1 MERRK
6 RSYFSLW
13 LFCRTESF
21 DLTANNGAR
30 NEFGIPDVPNEPC
43 LLLCP
48 HLNLL
53 TLIFSDQAFAAPEL
67 SSPEQLFR
75 LRIPSGQKQLPVPLK
90 EEMGHIPLF
99 RRSENTVNGIRI
111 SNDQALPDRALRPW
125 MVKLGSVTGMELPT
139 GPYTFR
145 RGNGE
150 ALDNSSKYHNRH
162 FLLSFQLISVKVLLA
177 NRNATSSYNI
187 TTRPCS

>member
-1 MERRK
+1 M
-6 RSYFSLW
+6 
-13 LFCRTESF
+13 
-21 DLTANNGAR
+21 
-30 NEFGIPDVPNEPC
+30 
-43 LLLCP
+43 
-48 HLNLL
+48 
-53 TLIFSDQAFAAPEL
+53 
-67 SSPEQLFR
+67 
-75 LRIPSGQKQLPVPLK
+75 PLK

-111 SNDQALPDRALRPW
+111 SNDQALPDSALRSW
-125 MVKLGSVTGMELPT
+125 MVKLGSITGMELPT

-150 ALDNSSKYHNRH
+150 ALDNSSKYHDCH